1 MSDCVKFTIPGKPE
15 YLTMVRLAIGSIADM
30 SGFNVEEIEDIK
42 VAVGQACKNISCHG
56 KEGMASE
63 YTVECRAKKNEL
75 EIYVT
80 DTGLEK
86 EDKDISMRCMDCPNE
101 GDIGV
106 FLIKSLMSEV
116 ELLKCEGGRRTIKMI
131 KRK

>member
-1 MSDCVKFTIPGKPE
+1 MADKVKFTIPGKPK
-15 YLTMVRLAIGSIADM
+15 YLTMVRLAIGSIADT

-42 VAVGQACKNISCHG
+42 TAVGQACKNISCHG
-56 KEGMASE
+56 KEGVTTE
-63 YTVECRAKKNEL
+63 YTLECVSDENLL

-80 DTGLEK
+80 DTGSTDASK
-86 EDKDISMRCMDCPNE
+86 EFSMKCMDCPNE

-106 FLIKSLMSEV
+106 FLIKTLMNEV
-116 ELLKCEGGRRTIKMI
+116 ELLDNSSGKKTIKMV

>member
-1 MSDCVKFTIPGKPE
+1 MADRITFTIPGKPE

-30 SGFNVEEIEDIK
+30 AGFNVEEIEDIK
-42 VAVGQACKNISCHG
+42 TAVGQACKNISCHG
-56 KEGMASE
+56 KERMATEYSLECVSE
-63 YTVECRAKKNEL
+63 NNLL

-80 DTGLEK
+80 DTGLASETK
-86 EDKDISMRCMDCPNE
+86 ELSMKCMDCPNE

-106 FLIKSLMSEV
+106 FLMRTLMSDV
-116 ELLKCEGGRRTIKMI
+116 ELVDNPSGRKTIKMV

>member
-1 MSDCVKFTIPGKPE
+1 MADRVKITIPGKPE
-15 YLTMVRLAIGSIADM
+15 YIAMVRLAVGAIADT

-42 VAVGQACKNISCHG
+42 TAVGQACKNISCHG
-56 KEGMASE
+56 KEGLTTE
-63 YTVECRAKKNEL
+63 YTLECVVDRGML

-80 DTGLEK
+80 DTG
-86 EDKDISMRCMDCPNE
+86 SMNCADGLSMQCIDCPNE

-106 FLIKSLMSEV
+106 YLINTLMSEV
-116 ELLKCEGGRRTIKMI
+116 ELIDNPGCKKTIKMV

>member
-1 MSDCVKFTIPGKPE
+1 MADKVKFTIPGKPE
-15 YLTMVRLAIGSIADM
+15 YIAMVRLAVGVIADT

-42 VAVGQACKNISCHG
+42 TAVGQACKNISCHG
-56 KEGMASE
+56 KEGLLTE
-63 YTVECRAKKNEL
+63 YDLECIADENSI

-80 DTGLEK
+80 DTG
-86 EDKDISMRCMDCPNE
+86 SMEGAGELSMHCMDCPNE

-116 ELLKCEGGRRTIKMI
+116 ELIENPNHKKTIKMI

>member
-1 MSDCVKFTIPGKPE
+1 MADKVKFTIPGKPE
-15 YLTMVRLAIGSIADM
+15 YLTMVRLAIGSIADT

-42 VAVGQACKNISCHG
+42 TAVGEACKNISCHG
-56 KEGMASE
+56 KEGITTVYE
-63 YTVECRAKKNEL
+63 VECISDGKSL

-80 DTGLEK
+80 DTGAE
-86 EDKDISMRCMDCPNE
+86 ESSRTVSMKCRDCPNE

-106 FLIKSLMSEV
+106 FLMKTLMSTV
-116 ELLKCEGGRRTIKMI
+116 ELIKNPTGKKTIKMV

>member
-1 MSDCVKFTIPGKPE
+1 MADKVKFTIPGKPE
-15 YLTMVRLAIGSIADM
+15 YLTMVRLAIGSIADT

-42 VAVGQACKNISCHG
+42 TAVGQACKNISCHG
-56 KEGMASE
+56 KEGVTTE
-63 YTVECRAKKNEL
+63 YTLECVSDENLL

-80 DTGLEK
+80 DTGSTDASK
-86 EDKDISMRCMDCPNE
+86 DCPNE

-106 FLIKSLMSEV
+106 FLIKTLMNEV
-116 ELLKCEGGRRTIKMI
+116 ELLDNSSGKKTIKMV